1 MSPPEAPPS
10 PWQFRPPPAGWLHPH
25 SLNSVSDLHLP
36 HLLQQARH
44 DSAEQPGRAALW
56 ELAQTRS
63 IHHRGRHSVTLETA
77 WPRPLRLFTGA
88 KALHRPFRKEK
99 MTHEQLVHKASKPGG
114 WGKGYVRC
122 LTSQFLTLSRCL
134 PAQRLRETLQATKT
148 HQEIEVIVTLGTCIR
163 LNLWWIPLFH
173 SVVCS
178 KMRVVAELSSKWSL
192 GCKG

>member
-25 SLNSVSDLHLP
+25 SLNSVSDLQPP

-88 KALHRPFRKEK
+88 KALHRPFLKEK
-99 MTHEQLVHKASKPGG
+99 VTHAQWVHKPLNQEGGANVTLGVLCVSSCPSHAACLPKG
-114 WGKGYVRC
+114 WGKP
-122 LTSQFLTLSRCL
+122 SK
-134 PAQRLRETLQATKT
+134 LQK
-148 HQEIEVIVTLGTCIR
+148 HQEIEVIVALGTCIR
-163 LNLWWIPLFH
+163 LNVWWIPLFH

-178 KMRVVAELSSKWSL
+178 KMRVVVELSSNWSL
-192 GCKG
+192 RCKG